1 MVFFCFSFCYTPI
14 LTVTVWSEAPP
25 LALSTSNARPPT
37 LSGHM
42 SVFMGVVCWL
52 VVLIL
57 RSLRLTP
64 LFTGKFLNMSLYMTV
79 LGVFQFLHGRITH
92 SLSFPPQASCRSLLY
107 EG

>member
-25 LALSTSNARPPT
+25 LVLSASNARPPT

-57 RSLRLTP
+57 RSLRLTL
-64 LFTGKFLNMSLYMTV
+64 LFTGKFLNIDLYMTV